1 MQNVLQSQNL
11 QREEDRDRERERLT
25 EELLHLR
32 NQFNET
38 LQNLEAHGEVTVTV
52 EAHLERIG
60 TLEVKSAEVS
70 SKLWTLLGLVGK
82 RNPEC

>member
-1 MQNVLQSQNL
+1 MQNNKSQSQL
-11 QREEDRDRERERLT
+11 KEDRDRERERLI
-25 EELLHLR
+25 EELLRLR

-38 LQNLEAHGEVTVTV
+38 LQNLEAHDVDAVIV
-52 EAHLERIG
+52 AALLERIG

-82 RNPEC
+82 RNPVC